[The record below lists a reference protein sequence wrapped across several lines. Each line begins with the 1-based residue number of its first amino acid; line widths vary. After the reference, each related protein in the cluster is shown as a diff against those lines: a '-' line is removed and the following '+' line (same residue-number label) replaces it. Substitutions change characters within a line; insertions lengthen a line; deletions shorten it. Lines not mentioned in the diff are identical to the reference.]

1 MFGYSG
7 MDLHTLSGCV
17 CVCVCTSEKVS
28 HSLHSVCG
36 RHGSQQ
42 ETACEFLCSW
52 ARSPW
57 QFSLS
62 SCVATPF
69 FKRQTSSWTTTKSG
83 QKEHR
88 NFRSLVYFSLSV
100 LGLLPHFVKAA
111 QQSELRHHISLRLAK
126 LPLPKTTVKWLPV
139 CLTFALQL

>member
-7 MDLHTLSGCV
+7 MDLHTLSDCV

-42 ETACEFLCSW
+42 ETACEFLCGW

-88 NFRSLVYFSLSV
+88 NFRSLVYFSLFQFWDFYHI
-100 LGLLPHFVKAA
+100 LWT
-111 QQSELRHHISLRLAK
+111 QSELCHHISLRLAK